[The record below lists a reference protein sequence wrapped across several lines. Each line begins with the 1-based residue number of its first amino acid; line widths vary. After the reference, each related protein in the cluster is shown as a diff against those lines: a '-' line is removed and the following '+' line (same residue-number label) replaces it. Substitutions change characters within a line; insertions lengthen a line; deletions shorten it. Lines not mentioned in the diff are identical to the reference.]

1 MLHCNRLLVFHHR
14 IFSNNDETL
23 ANDFNALEVDGD
35 PFFPVMLGFYFDEG
49 AMSTTRSAI
58 IPFIMFILNVTGTCF
73 VPIHLVHKGNEMNGD
88 KAGSCHIQDKHDER
102 NNRILW
108 CSLHLRRNKNQA

>member
-73 VPIHLVHKGNEMNGD
+73 VPI
-88 KAGSCHIQDKHDER
+88 QDKHDER
-102 NNRILW
+102 NNSGSCGAHCTFVEIKTKHNRKQWVTIYFE
-108 CSLHLRRNKNQA
+108 SIEIV